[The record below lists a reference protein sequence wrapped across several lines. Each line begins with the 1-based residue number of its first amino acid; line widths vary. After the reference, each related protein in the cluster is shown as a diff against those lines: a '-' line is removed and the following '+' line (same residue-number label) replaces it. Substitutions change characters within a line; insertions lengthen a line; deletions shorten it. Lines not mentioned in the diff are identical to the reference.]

1 MATQDQSGEQPIIT
15 GTHGGYYWLTDSDQ
29 YIGTLVRICADAVLG
44 RYLAVTS
51 IDSGSAWLT
60 DRQQA
65 SKWQLRSGIA
75 YSPRLADVEDL
86 FYQRDGAESPGYDE
100 WYVFDAP
107 PTDLGEVIRENPF
120 LEANAPRPGRL
131 MVFVNY
137 VGFSLHDSA
146 WDSVSAM
153 FWRQMEWI
161 QPAAYIADGSDYLT
175 FVCKDRQLFDS
186 VCQRLTNALE

>member
-1 MATQDQSGEQPIIT
+1 
-15 GTHGGYYWLTDSDQ
+15 
-29 YIGTLVRICADAVLG
+29 
-44 RYLAVTS
+44 
-51 IDSGSAWLT
+51 
-60 DRQQA
+60 
-65 SKWQLRSGIA
+65 
-75 YSPRLADVEDL
+75 
-86 FYQRDGAESPGYDE
+86 
-100 WYVFDAP
+100 
-107 PTDLGEVIRENPF
+107 LGEVIRENPF